1 MLLDCGLHHR
11 MQSGASRRKGCGQ
24 NVDRNLAEWTKIRNF
39 VPVIKTSL
47 NMATIT
53 RSLSSKV
60 NGNGE
65 SEIMLRLSVSRDLRL
80 RLKSGIF
87 VEPSRFRDG
96 KFVMPR
102 ADRKTLANLQTISDN
117 LVSLESRLVSLC
129 VNTPQNLLSKEF
141 FEDAIMRHNHPELFE
156 TTPVSRNFFDT
167 FNEYLDTTQDGT
179 KLSSH
184 YRVLA
189 RLLERYEKY
198 KQKSTRQKFTLK
210 LEEFTGE
217 MVDAFKQF
225 VIDEP
230 KIYER
235 YPSIYKEASAIVE
248 TKRKPRKPEQRGHN
262 AVIAIMKRLRAFFN
276 WCVKRGYITRT
287 PFATCTSIG
296 AEKYG
301 TPYYIT
307 IEERDKIANFDF
319 SSKAA
324 LEIQRDIFIF
334 QCLIGCRVS
343 DLIEMTPESIIN
355 GAVEYMPN
363 KTKGERPEVVR
374 VPLNKR
380 ALALVKKYKG
390 KDSQGRLFPFISTQ
404 KYNDAIKKIFTE
416 CEIRR
421 IVTVLNP
428 KTGEEERRP
437 LNEIASGH
445 MARRTFVGNL
455 YKKVK
460 DPSLVGALSGH
471 KEGSKAFARYRE
483 IDEDI
488 KKELVGLL
496 D

>member
-1 MLLDCGLHHR
+1 
-11 MQSGASRRKGCGQ
+11 
-24 NVDRNLAEWTKIRNF
+24 
-39 VPVIKTSL
+39 
-47 NMATIT
+47 MATIT

-65 SEIMLRLSVSRDLRL
+65 SEIMLRLSVSRELRL

-87 VEPSRFRDG
+87 VEASRFRDG
-96 KFVMPR
+96 KFIMPR
-102 ADRKTLANLQTISDN
+102 ADRKTLSELQTISDS
-117 LVSLESRLVSLC
+117 LGSLESRLISLC
-129 VNTPQNLLSKEF
+129 VNTPPNLLTKEF
-141 FEDAIMRHNHPELFE
+141 FEDAVMRHNHPELFE
-156 TTPVSRNFFDT
+156 SVPVSRNFFST

-189 RLLERYEKY
+189 RLLERFEKY
-198 KQKSTRQKFTLK
+198 RQKITHQPFTLR
-210 LEEFTGE
+210 LEDFTGE
-217 MVDAFKQF
+217 MVDSFKQF

-235 YPSIYKEASAIVE
+235 FPSLYKEVSEVVKS
-248 TKRKPRKPEQRGHN
+248 KRKPRKPEQRGHN

-276 WCVKRGYITRT
+276 WCVKRGYIDRT

-307 IEERDKIANFDF
+307 IEERDKIADHDF
-319 SSKAA
+319 SFKPS

-343 DLIEMTPESIIN
+343 DLMEMTPDNIID
-355 GAVEYMPN
+355 GAIEYLPN
-363 KTKGERPEVVR
+363 KTKNERPEVVR
-374 VPLNKR
+374 VPLNSRAK
-380 ALALVKKYKG
+380 ALADKYKG
-390 KDSQGRLFPFISTQ
+390 KVIDGRLFPFISTQ
-404 KYNDAIKKIFTE
+404 KYNDAIKSIFTL
-416 CEIRR
+416 CGITRM
-421 IVTVLNP
+421 VTVLNP
-428 KTGEEERRP
+428 KTGEEERKP
-437 LNEIASGH
+437 LNKIASSH

-471 KEGSKAFARYRE
+471 KEGSKAFARYRD

-488 KKELVGLL
+488 KKELVNLL